1 MRSLY
6 LSPQSCKSP
15 HWWCSPRS
23 TQTRSRTASRDE
35 WLPNTTNNRRQSR
48 RASNCCNR
56 ATRAAVSTASRTTT
70 SSLQRFRTAVS
81 SKEQRERS
89 KVVASS
95 TSSASSFFDCVFV
108 SNRSLSTI
116 QVASSM
122 MTPSSPTRT
131 RKSASVRWTSS
142 TRRTDVRR
150 RSPSW
155 LKPTQSRSTLRSAVC
170 SRLKR
175 WSSYCPVCYPSR
187 SVSSTTW
194 SKRRTSCSFCQP
206 LERVR

>member
-95 TSSASSFFDCVFV
+95 TSFASSFFDCVFV
-108 SNRSLSTI
+108 YLT
-116 QVASSM
+116 V
-122 MTPSSPTRT
+122 
-131 RKSASVRWTSS
+131 
-142 TRRTDVRR
+142 
-150 RSPSW
+150 RSP
-155 LKPTQSRSTLRSAVC
+155 P
-170 SRLKR
+170 SRLPAVWWR
-175 WSSYCPVCYPSR
+175 QVHRQGPASR
-187 SVSSTTW
+187 QVYA
-194 SKRRTSCSFCQP
+194 
-206 LERVR
+206 ERAQRGARM